1 MMVGLWLLLA
11 APAFA
16 ARVQE
21 HQQHEIFSH
30 LGEEDS
36 LAAAEALEILEKL
49 KADANNAEL
58 QDEYRA
64 AIGDIEWEEDRSF
77 LESGA
82 HSASAQPAVM
92 IGQASQPGNTLTLAE
107 LLRGRLGHFFSTS
120 FGRLFLG
127 RRDFAVEQE
136 SGETKYMIDGITESL
151 HSRMQITFPD
161 EPQPRFVVRRAF
173 NYFNPIARTIGQ
185 FVYRV
190 VRCAPDN
197 EEGWAGKCEEGDI
210 LYTITKDRLGQGTWW
225 GQDEYRVYTGTGG
238 CRRWGH
244 GLLSCRQ
251 SLQVMYSLSAGLFD
265 GSHDTTFYAGNI
277 LEILPGSHSD
287 SGRDTGRLYH
297 GEELDEDT
305 LESMKVATVSKVAGS
320 PRPLNWPMRP
330 AVWLGQRAIM
340 VAYST
345 VGSLGATLTDAQR
358 LLLEQETV
366 LTGFKRLEAIRAVAT
381 PAQESLLAT
390 LSASSQMAG
399 QAYGF
404 LYAYALAYH
413 LAKSLIWA
421 DAYHVTFVGNP
432 ADELL
437 VSVVAGIQD
446 IVREQIALR
455 PATR

>member
-11 APAFA
+11 APALA

-21 HQQHEIFSH
+21 HEQHELFSH
-30 LGEEDS
+30 LGEENS

-82 HSASAQPAVM
+82 HSAQPAVM
-92 IGQASQPGNTLTLAE
+92 IGQRSQTGNTLTLAE

-136 SGETKYMIDGITESL
+136 GGETKYMIDGITASL

-161 EPQPRFVVRRAF
+161 EPQPRYVVRRAF

-185 FVYRV
+185 YVYRV
-190 VRCAPDN
+190 VRCVPDS
-197 EEGWAGKCEEGDI
+197 EEGWAGKCAEGDI
-210 LYTITKDRLGQGTWW
+210 LYTITKDRLGQGTRW
-225 GQDEYRVYTGTGG
+225 GRDEYRVYTGTGG
-238 CRRWGH
+238 CRRMGH

-251 SLQVMYSLSAGLFD
+251 SLQVMYSLSAGLSA

-277 LEILPGSHSD
+277 LEIQPGSHSE
-287 SGRDTGRLYH
+287 SGRDTGRIYH
-297 GEELDEDT
+297 GEDLDEDA
-305 LESMKVATVSKVAGS
+305 LESMKVAIVSKFAGS
-320 PRPLNWPMRP
+320 PRPLNWPMVP
-330 AVWLGQRAIM
+330 ASIVGRFAALG
-340 VAYST
+340 VAAHIRE
-345 VGSLGATLTDAQR
+345 LGASLSEAQQLILR
-358 LLLEQETV
+358 QESV
-366 LTGFKRLEAIRAVAT
+366 LTGLERFEAISAVAT
-381 PAQESLLAT
+381 PAQETLLAS
-390 LSASSQMAG
+390 LSASSQLAG
-399 QAYGF
+399 QAFGF

-432 ADELL
+432 TDELL

-446 IVREQIALR
+446 MVREQIALQ
-455 PATR
+455 PTR